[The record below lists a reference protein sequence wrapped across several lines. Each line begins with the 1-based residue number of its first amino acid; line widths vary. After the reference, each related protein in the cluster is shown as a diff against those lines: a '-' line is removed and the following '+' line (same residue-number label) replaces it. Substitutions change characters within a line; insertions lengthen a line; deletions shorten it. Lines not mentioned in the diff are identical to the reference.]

1 MQSEDVVIH
10 LLQDKSGEQPP
21 SLHNNGGEG
30 YLILQ
35 DGSNC
40 SNQLSVL
47 SSINCN
53 GSDTSHALF
62 SRLSVDTTNLQQQL
76 LTKSKS
82 LAQQIIGTGNNGLGY
97 IHRQE
102 YVMTTLS
109 NAYCNAVCFGQESSS
124 GTYENSPEDFGTFY
138 IVVHKICK
146 IMYI

>member
-1 MQSEDVVIH
+1 MQSEDVIH

-62 SRLSVDTTNLQQQL
+62 SRLSFEGSRL

-97 IHRQE
+97 IHRQG
-102 YVMTTLS
+102 YVMTTPF
-109 NAYCNAVCFGQESSS
+109 NAYYNAVRVDQESSS
-124 GTYENSPEDFGTFY
+124 GNNSPEDFGAFY
-138 IVVHKICK
+138 VVVHKMCK

>member
-1 MQSEDVVIH
+1 MQSEDVIH

-53 GSDTSHALF
+53 GSDTSHAIF
-62 SRLSVDTTNLQQQL
+62 SRLSVDTTNLRL

-82 LAQQIIGTGNNGLGY
+82 LAQQIIGTGNNPNF
-97 IHRQE
+97 
-102 YVMTTLS
+102 
-109 NAYCNAVCFGQESSS
+109 NAYCNAVCVDQESSS
-124 GTYENSPEDFGTFY
+124 GDNSPEDFGTFY
-138 IVVHKICK
+138 VVVHKMCK